1 MIERDR
7 LPPTLIDT
15 EEAALRAGIASDPDN
30 PEWIE
35 GDFRRARPVADVFP
49 DRAARLRKTQDAPI
63 QQRVGLAI
71 DRDVLDRFRAT
82 GPDWKKRMNA
92 IPHEAAEDLPTA

>member
-1 MIERDR
+1 M
-7 LPPTLIDT
+7 
-15 EEAALRAGIASDPDN
+15 
-30 PEWIE
+30 
-35 GDFRRARPVADVFP
+35 
-49 DRAARLRKTQDAPI
+49 RKTQGAPI
-63 QQRVGLAI
+63 QQVVSLAI